1 VLTFTPNVLL
11 WEAAAWQ
18 EAREVRVCAPAGTPA
33 GYYNATDLLLSDS
46 ELYRGFDPDFRVHV
60 VAPTDATTNPPPPS
74 PPPPST
80 ASEDLATV
88 GVVLGIVFGAVATL
102 GTIVTVVYL
111 IIDHSSRRAKQRAA
125 AANEETQTL
134 TAPSASR
141 SPSSTPSLTRLG
153 PGRD

>member
-1 VLTFTPNVLL
+1 M
-11 WEAAAWQ
+11 
-18 EAREVRVCAPAGTPA
+18 
-33 GYYNATDLLLSDS
+33 
-46 ELYRGFDPDFRVHV
+46 
-60 VAPTDATTNPPPPS
+60 
-74 PPPPST
+74 
-80 ASEDLATV
+80 